1 MIAGYNQGNFE
12 LNEFYREVR
21 TYLVINKNTK
31 IILITST
38 EMNEGKTTIACNIA
52 TCFSKLE
59 NTKVLLIDCDF
70 AKKGVSRY
78 FGIENTNGISD
89 LVFGRKTIREYI
101 KK

>member
-31 IILITST
+31 IILITSA

-52 TCFSKLE
+52 TCFSELE
-59 NTKVLLIDCDF
+59 TQRSYL
-70 AKKGVSRY
+70 
-78 FGIENTNGISD
+78 
-89 LVFGRKTIREYI
+89 
-101 KK
+101 

>member
-31 IILITST
+31 IILITSA

-78 FGIENTNGISD
+78 F
-89 LVFGRKTIREYI
+89 VFSIPKYLLTPFFAILH
-101 KK
+101 KKE